1 VGYAELG
8 ALLAERS
15 GGTAGI
21 AVATDSGDHQIT
33 LLLAAAGRPLALA
46 EEESLDDY
54 ADRFGDDESFEEV
67 QAPVSER
74 HAVGLARAL
83 QAGALAASTQGAPR
97 ELMALKPVL
106 AAHAALATG
115 RQGAA
120 MALREVLRELYPAA
134 LRAYP
139 DPAEPVPLA
148 ILDAIPEPG
157 VLTGAGARAR
167 EGAVAAALADA
178 GVADLETVTEAVT
191 SLRVAISET
200 PRRAGIGK
208 TLTEAVAETIR
219 HAVAAVRACD
229 SGVTALVGLLAEKAT
244 PVAAT
249 NRAPAAPAHTAPAH
263 TAPSHTAPSHGAP
276 VPSAPLRAVREQVQR
291 QARPQPAAPPPT
303 PEPVAPA
310 AAVAPTPEPSRSRP
324 AEPYQP
330 ANPAFSYPNFPAAAA
345 AMQAARSGAIPRQA
359 PEPARPEPARP
370 EPARPEPPRVTDPRL
385 TDPRFIDPRL
395 TDPRLADPR
404 GSDLPRRTDPARTSE
419 ALRSPEPPR
428 MPEQPRLAPDVPA
441 PGSRDDWPLNST
453 GLSDQATV
461 SDPPVPAA
469 RASDQIPH
477 QRDGR
482 VTPPWQADDLPN
494 EPPSLR
500 LVEPDRGARR
510 SDRDPVGEY
519 PYGGTPPLRLV
530 EPEPVGSTALDAPLS
545 PSSDDGDGDLL
556 IFAQARSAWFTGHAD
571 DVDDT
576 EITWSNPADLGWQA
590 AERAT
595 SPILGDETEAGLPRR
610 VPAANLV
617 PGSPLPPA
625 DERSLR
631 IVRDPAAMAQHTT
644 GYFRGSRRGEEV
656 RGFALGGRPGR
667 EAAGGWDFSRDGYE
681 NDENPD
687 RGYEYRSA
695 ARR

>member
-1 VGYAELG
+1 LTVAVVDDAGRLIDVCDISDDPVGYAELG

-21 AVATDSGDHQIT
+21 AVATDSGEHQVT

-46 EEESLDDY
+46 EEESIDDY
-54 ADRFGDDESFEEV
+54 AERFGDDESFEEV

-83 QAGALAASTQGAPR
+83 QAGALAASTQSAPR
-97 ELMALKPVL
+97 ELMALRPVL

-157 VLTGAGARAR
+157 VLSGPSARAR
-167 EGAVAAALADA
+167 EETIAAALTDA
-178 GVADLETVTEAVT
+178 GVADLETVSAAIT
-191 SLRVAISET
+191 SLRVAVSET

-208 TLTEAVAETIR
+208 TLTEAVADTIR

-244 PVAAT
+244 PVGRPERPAMAQPERPTMAQPEQAPAT
-249 NRAPAAPAHTAPAH
+249 HRAPLVAPPPAPAAPVPN
-263 TAPSHTAPSHGAP
+263 GA
-276 VPSAPLRAVREQVQR
+276 LRAVRQS
-291 QARPQPAAPPPT
+291 RPVAPPPP

-310 AAVAPTPEPSRSRP
+310 AAATPPPPDRP

-330 ANPAFSYPNFPAAAA
+330 AAPGYGYPSGFPTAAA
-345 AMQAARSGAIPRQA
+345 AMQAARSGGIPSPRQA
-359 PEPARPEPARP
+359 PEPS
-370 EPARPEPPRVTDPRL
+370 
-385 TDPRFIDPRL
+385 
-395 TDPRLADPR
+395 R
-404 GSDLPRRTDPARTSE
+404 GSVELPRRPDPVRP
-419 ALRSPEPPR
+419 PEP
-428 MPEQPRLAPDVPA
+428 PRLAPDVPA
-441 PGSRDDWPLNST
+441 PGSRNDWPLNT
-453 GLSDQATV
+453 NGHSDQASIADTGGY
-461 SDPPVPAA
+461 PPVPPAEPVPA
-469 RASDQIPH
+469 
-477 QRDGR
+477 R
-482 VTPPWQADDLPN
+482 VTPPWQADDLPI
-494 EPPSLR
+494 EPPALR
-500 LVEPDRGARR
+500 LVEPERNGQR
-510 SDRDPVGEY
+510 SDRDPTGEY

-530 EPEPVGSTALDAPLS
+530 EPEPVGTTALDAPMS
-545 PSSDDGDGDLL
+545 PSSLDDNDGDLL
-556 IFAQARSAWFTGHAD
+556 IFAETKSAWFTGHLD
-571 DVDDT
+571 EESDPEV
-576 EITWSNPADLGWQA
+576 TWSNPADLGWRA
-590 AERAT
+590 AERVT

-617 PGSPLPPA
+617 PGSPLPPTP
-625 DERSLR
+625 ERPLR

-667 EAAGGWDFSRDGYE
+667 ESAGGWDFSRDGWE
-681 NDENPD
+681 NEENPD
-687 RGYEYRSA
+687 HGYEYRSA
-695 ARR
+695 ARH